1 MGERE
6 DLHELLGTKFTRHR
20 PKDTGADRLL
30 LVVQQNSSIAI
41 EANDGAIGTTNT
53 VTSANHNS
61 GHHLAFLDLATR
73 NRFLDGYFD
82 NVADA
87 GVTTVR
93 TAEHLDTH
101 DATSA
106 TVISHIE
113 HGLSLNHIISP
124 TPSP

>member
-87 GVTTVR
+87 R
-93 TAEHLDTH
+93 SEEHPSELQ
-101 DATSA
+101 SLMR
-106 TVISHIE
+106 ISYAVFCLKKKKTYIT
-113 HGLSLNHIISP
+113 HIIICQNNNI
-124 TPSP
+124 